1 MLSTHPVANHKGL
14 CYIVI
19 VMAGSGALGE
29 FEQLILLAVIR
40 LGEEAYGV
48 SVRREIELYAE
59 RQVSPGALYTTL
71 ERLETKGNLTSREG
85 EASPVRGGRAKTFY
99 RVTILGRQR
108 LIASQRAFQRLL
120 AGTKVLEEPHG

>member
-1 MLSTHPVANHKGL
+1 MS
-14 CYIVI
+14 
-19 VMAGSGALGE
+19 GSGVLGE

-40 LGEEAYGV
+40 LGEGAYGV

-71 ERLETKGNLTSREG
+71 ERLETKGNVTSREG

-99 RVTILGRQR
+99 KVTVLGRQR
-108 LIASQRAFQRLL
+108 LIASQRALQRLL
-120 AGTKVLEEPHG
+120 AGTQLLEEQHG